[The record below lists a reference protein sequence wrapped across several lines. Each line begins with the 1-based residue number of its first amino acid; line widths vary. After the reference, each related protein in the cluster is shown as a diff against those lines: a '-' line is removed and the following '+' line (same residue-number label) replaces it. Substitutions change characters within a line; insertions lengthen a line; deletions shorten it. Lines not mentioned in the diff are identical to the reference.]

1 MLAAALTFFL
11 LHSLCYAVNLTF
23 FEGKGCS
30 EQPLYIVDSFAFGQ
44 HVYFYAD
51 TDCQQEVYNTGSDV
65 CYLHAN
71 TNVAAIRVASPE
83 HRTSVADVST
93 TELVPYVMQDLS
105 GNTDVSSFQRIPLS
119 DFFIAYALDIGAGTI
134 TFGLLG
140 LSCYAATDGSALSI
154 TGCILR
160 PIATGLSFAAGYFK
174 GRAGATMRAQAN
186 VRTGTISNI
195 NTPRKR
201 DLIDA
206 VNFDYLSDA
215 MNLTGASGSHVGL
228 MNHDLGNGEQTSPV
242 YEVTA
247 EDGRPYHIAAFYSEE
262 SDAFIHR
269 IYEAQHAV
277 LNKRAGPGYLGVRW
291 NKGGYDLAICNYNA
305 AADTSDFDNKDLND
319 LYNQTSIYFEILNGN
334 RNLIA
339 GIEIVPFSGQ
349 SGGAISPLRCS
360 KATTQ
365 NQACVN

>member
-30 EQPLYIVDSFAFGQ
+30 EQPLYIGTVAHSLLCQPVSDHAQINSTAVDSFAFGQ

-154 TGCILR
+154 TGCILG

-201 DLIDA
+201 DLIDRKS
-206 VNFDYLSDA
+206 V
-215 MNLTGASGSHVGL
+215 V
-228 MNHDLGNGEQTSPV
+228 
-242 YEVTA
+242 
-247 EDGRPYHIAAFYSEE
+247 
-262 SDAFIHR
+262 
-269 IYEAQHAV
+269 
-277 LNKRAGPGYLGVRW
+277 
-291 NKGGYDLAICNYNA
+291 
-305 AADTSDFDNKDLND
+305 
-319 LYNQTSIYFEILNGN
+319 
-334 RNLIA
+334 
-339 GIEIVPFSGQ
+339 
-349 SGGAISPLRCS
+349 
-360 KATTQ
+360 
-365 NQACVN
+365 

>member
-30 EQPLYIVDSFAFGQ
+30 EQPLYIGTVAHSLLCQPVSDHAQINSTAVDSFAFGQ

-154 TGCILR
+154 TGCILG
-160 PIATGLSFAAGYFK
+160 PIATGLSFAARYFK

-277 LNKRAGPGYLGVRW
+277 DQA
-291 NKGGYDLAICNYNA
+291 
-305 AADTSDFDNKDLND
+305 TSVCDGTKEA
-319 LYNQTSIYFEILNGN
+319 TIL
-334 RNLIA
+334 
-339 GIEIVPFSGQ
+339 PF
-349 SGGAISPLRCS
+349 
-360 KATTQ
+360 ATTMRLQ
-365 NQACVN
+365 TPPISTTKTSMTYTVSFIRI